1 MISENL
7 QHGRTGLGVSSLTLP
22 LLQPPEHRRVFQA
35 QLNVECYPD
44 QDDAQQERYAPGPG
58 RECLL
63 SEDLGDQE
71 EDGVTEHEPD
81 RDPHLGEAAV
91 VTPLALGGVL
101 RRQEHR
107 SAPLAAD
114 GEALQEAQHEEGY
127 RGSDPDGLV
136 GRQEADERRRRAH
149 GQQRDYQG
157 RFAAEP
163 VPEVAEEY
171 PAYRTRHEADRRRAE
186 RGQHPGDLA
195 AAREE
200 QRTEDQGRRRQVD
213 KEVVPLDRR
222 PRHRR
227 QGYLPHRGRARCRSL
242 RARFS
247 HDYPPITPFLPQK
260 DHDVRVAPPPPLGT

>member
-7 QHGRTGLGVSSLTLP
+7 QHGRTGLGFLSLMLP

-35 QLNVECYPD
+35 QLNVERYPD
-44 QDDAQQERYAPGPG
+44 QDDAQQERYTPGPG

-63 SEDLGDQE
+63 PEDPGEQE
-71 EDGVTEHEPD
+71 EDGVAEQEPD
-81 RDPHLGEAAV
+81 GNSHLGEAAI

-101 RRQEHR
+101 GSQEHR

-127 RGSDPDGLV
+127 RGGDPDGLV
-136 GRQEADERRRRAH
+136 GRQEADERGRRAH
-149 GQQRDYQG
+149 GQQRDDEG

-171 PAYRTRHEADRRRAE
+171 AAYRTRHEADRRRAE
-186 RGQHPGDLA
+186 RSQYPGDLA

-200 QRTEDQGRRRQVD
+200 QRTEDEGRRRQVD
-213 KEVVPLDRR
+213 EEVVPLDRR
-222 PRHRR
+222 PRHSS
-227 QGYLPHRGRARCRSL
+227 QGYFPHRGRARRRSL
-242 RARFS
+242 RARLRHTCLPCS
-247 HDYPPITPFLPQK
+247 PDKLADQAPAARNAYPKT
-260 DHDVRVAPPPPLGT
+260 